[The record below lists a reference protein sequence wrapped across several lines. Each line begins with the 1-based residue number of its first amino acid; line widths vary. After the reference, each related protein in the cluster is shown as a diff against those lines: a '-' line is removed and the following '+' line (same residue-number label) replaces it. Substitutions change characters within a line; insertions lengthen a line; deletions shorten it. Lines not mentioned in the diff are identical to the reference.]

1 MNEEEPPPSP
11 PAGGSFS
18 ESEGERMLRFRQI
31 GSANVSVPEPVPP
44 GNGASA
50 SKMRVATVEPLKVC
64 QIDHCSIWWVELH
77 NPSYF
82 YGYSSRGK
90 KLAEWEPETQVHCT
104 AWSNIIYYPELE
116 AEPWEEG
123 DGCDFHGKLSAEEG
137 EGRHMT
143 AYGRFVVKAGV
154 TLPDLSVFV
163 FTERPALQ
171 IWVWP
176 NGYQQRI
183 VKTWETGVL
192 EA

>member
-1 MNEEEPPPSP
+1 
-11 PAGGSFS
+11 
-18 ESEGERMLRFRQI
+18 
-31 GSANVSVPEPVPP
+31 
-44 GNGASA
+44 
-50 SKMRVATVEPLKVC
+50 
-64 QIDHCSIWWVELH
+64 
-77 NPSYF
+77 
-82 YGYSSRGK
+82 
-90 KLAEWEPETQVHCT
+90 
-104 AWSNIIYYPELE
+104 
-116 AEPWEEG
+116 
-123 DGCDFHGKLSAEEG
+123 
-137 EGRHMT
+137 MT